1 MHRAGRFCKPS
12 LQAFTIDETIYR
24 RLDWRFEF
32 PKATHASWDD
42 EVTVMLTFAVFLFL
56 GVAGGFLSGL
66 LGVGGALI
74 MIPLMLEAPPWFGLP
89 PLSMQ
94 EVAGL
99 SMVQVV
105 FASISGVLRHH
116 RNRCFHGPLFILL
129 AVCMSGAALVGAV
142 VSKWMPDT
150 ALLLTFGIMLI
161 AAGTML
167 FIPVRGESKDEP
179 ASCDNVEFNHLT
191 AIVIGLAVGLVGG
204 LVGAGGGFLLIP
216 LMLYILRIP
225 LRVTVGTSLGVVL
238 AGGIAGGIG
247 KIVTGQVLWLPA
259 SGLILGSIVMAQA
272 GAIVSHRTPAR
283 VLRYLLISVVI
294 ISGIR
299 IWRDIILRLY

>member
-1 MHRAGRFCKPS
+1 
-12 LQAFTIDETIYR
+12 
-24 RLDWRFEF
+24 
-32 PKATHASWDD
+32 
-42 EVTVMLTFAVFLFL
+42 MLTFAVFLFL
-56 GVAGGFLSGL
+56 GAVGGFLSGL

-94 EVAGL
+94 HVAGL

-150 ALLLTFGIMLI
+150 ALLLAFGIMLI
-161 AAGTML
+161 AAGSML
-167 FIPVRGESKDEP
+167 FIPVRGETETAP
-179 ASCDNVEFNHLT
+179 VGCINVEFNRFA
-191 AIVIGLAVGLVGG
+191 AIGIGLGVGLVGG
-204 LVGAGGGFLLIP
+204 MVGAGGGFLLVP
-216 LMLYILRIP
+216 LMLYILHIP

-247 KIVTGQVLWLPA
+247 KIVTGQVLWFPA
-259 SGLILGSIVMAQA
+259 IGLILGSIVMAQA
-272 GAIVSHRTPAR
+272 GAIVSHKTPAR
-283 VLRYLLISVVI
+283 ALRYLLIGVVI
-294 ISGIR
+294 VSGIR
-299 IWRDIILRLY
+299 IWRDIFLRLS